1 MERIRDKRNNIP
13 IREAMKAKGY
23 TQWQTAELLGISEF
37 TLSRWMRHELPE
49 QRQMEIVELI
59 NNGGN
64 R

>member
-1 MERIRDKRNNIP
+1 MKRLETKRNNIP